1 MLWGC
6 TLRNT
11 HKAYG
16 VVIYVGKQTKIVMNS
31 NTVSDKLSHV
41 YIKMN
46 KILYSVLIFQAILM
60 IILSSCA
67 MAWKSQHKYLTYLK
81 TSWTDTLSIEWYNWI
96 LFYLLFLGDYANMV
110 PISLYLMSEV
120 IRLIIASWMRKD
132 PEMSDE
138 RGGLDVRNSNLIEE
152 IGQLQF
158 IFSDKTGT
166 LTQNKMNFKK
176 CSVNGVAYP
185 D

>member
-1 MLWGC
+1 
-6 TLRNT
+6 
-11 HKAYG
+11 
-16 VVIYVGKQTKIVMNS
+16 
-31 NTVSDKLSHV
+31 
-41 YIKMN
+41 
-46 KILYSVLIFQAILM
+46 
-60 IILSSCA
+60 
-67 MAWKSQHKYLTYLK
+67 
-81 TSWTDTLSIEWYNWI
+81 
-96 LFYLLFLGDYANMV
+96 
-110 PISLYLMSEV
+110 
-120 IRLIIASWMRKD
+120 MRKD